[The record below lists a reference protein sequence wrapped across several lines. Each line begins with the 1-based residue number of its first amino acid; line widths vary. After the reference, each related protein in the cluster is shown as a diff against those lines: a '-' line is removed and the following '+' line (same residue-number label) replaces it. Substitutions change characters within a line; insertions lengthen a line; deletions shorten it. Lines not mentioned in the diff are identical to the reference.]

1 MAFQGGSLVSHVVQK
16 SSSLDEK
23 VLEVSTQKLS
33 KKIAQLRTEV
43 YENVKQNYVDFQSYA
58 ETTIPVEERL
68 RDVDV
73 EYRRLE
79 ARVSGELKDRIVQS
93 AEKRQEIESK
103 LKDIQSKVDFVRR
116 LVSIHDLLQSAR
128 QSVDGSN
135 FSRAAESLQHA
146 KEELQ
151 KVAEG
156 GCEAKVFAGLQLET
170 ATLCS
175 ETDLSLVGEWSKYVS
190 WSSPLTFEERSVS
203 ATLKT
208 KLQVLVHSAEGDGEL
223 GGLANV
229 VAACKSLGMWEK
241 IRSSFGKKLLRGAII
256 PLIRHSTLR
265 AVKAFE
271 AGKELIVLKFQVA
284 EEASPKDRLP
294 KLFDSLLTVFSM
306 VQHILA
312 GQEEWMWEVGQVV
325 CREMVDSIIDHCL
338 APTVPKTTEELEQY
352 EHVSAL
358 TSEFERK
365 LIHLGMVDTDFGE
378 LSNFTQNVSIHFVEE
393 KRKDLLIKAR
403 SILKTTIHE
412 TLVVTPTGALLSL
425 KSLPISPREPTSE
438 EAAITALSLDGVDAE
453 LKDLSAKFP
462 ACAVSKCV
470 VEFVELL
477 DQTLHECFTSKTVT
491 DKLELF
497 RSARDM
503 IDLYCA
509 VIPIFHKLDITSI
522 PRAAAVHYNNAM
534 YVTHYL
540 IVVGPQIQS
549 QLQLELAYTTFLDQI
564 PIVRKMGEDAFQTEL
579 GKQRN
584 SILSSLKS
592 FGVFRDVSS
601 DTKRDDVYRG
611 VRQGLFQ
618 LAQLSPVY
626 KEALP
631 SHVHW
636 NAVGSLLDSL
646 VSCVVKGI
654 VALEDIV
661 SADASEL
668 HEILAIVIEK
678 GLSSVMLLDEQEA
691 ENLSGYCPSWPK
703 LQELAVFLNARLQ
716 EIVDWWASGKGGLA
730 QHFKPSEVH
739 GLIKALFKNTDHR
752 AAALSKITF

>member
-23 VLEVSTQKLS
+23 VLEGSTQKLS
-33 KKIAQLRTEV
+33 KKVAQLRTEV

-58 ETTIPVEERL
+58 ETTISVEERL
-68 RDVDV
+68 RDVGM

-79 ARVSGELKDRIVQS
+79 ARVSGELKERIVQS
-93 AEKRQEIESK
+93 AEKRQETESK

-116 LVSIHDLLQSAR
+116 LVSIHELLQSAR
-128 QSVDGSN
+128 QSVNEGN
-135 FSRAAESLQHA
+135 FSQAVECLQHA

-156 GCEAKVFAGLQLET
+156 GCEAMVFAGLQLET

-175 ETDLSLVGEWSKYVS
+175 EMDLSLMEEWSKYVS
-190 WSSPLTFEERSVS
+190 WSHPLTSEEHSVT

-208 KLQVLVHSAEGDGEL
+208 KLQVLVHRAEGDGEL
-223 GGLANV
+223 GDLANI
-229 VAACKSLGMWEK
+229 VAACKSLGTWEK

-256 PLIRHSTLR
+256 PLIRHPILR

-271 AGKELIVLKFQVA
+271 AGKEFIVLKFQAV
-284 EEASPKDRLP
+284 EEAPPKDRLP
-294 KLFDSLLTVFSM
+294 KLFDSLLTVFSV

-312 GQEEWMWEVGQVV
+312 GEEEWMWEVGQAV
-325 CREMVDSIIDHCL
+325 CQEMVDSIIDHCL
-338 APTVPKTTEELEQY
+338 TPTVPKTREELKQY
-352 EHVSAL
+352 EHVGTL

-365 LIHLGMVDTDFGE
+365 LIHLGMVDPGFVG
-378 LSNFTQNVSIHFVEE
+378 LSNFTRNVSVHFAEE

-412 TLVVTPTGALLSL
+412 TVVVTPTGALPSL
-425 KSLPISPREPTSE
+425 ESLPISPREPTPE
-438 EAAITALSLDGVDAE
+438 EAAIIALSLEGIEAE
-453 LKDLSAKFP
+453 LKDLGVKFP
-462 ACAVSKCV
+462 VCAVSKCV
-470 VEFVELL
+470 VEFVQLL
-477 DQTLHECFTSKTVT
+477 DQTLRECFTSKTAT
-491 DKLELF
+491 DKSELF
-497 RSARDM
+497 HSTRDM

-509 VIPIFHKLDITSI
+509 VIPIFHKLDITTI
-522 PRAAAVHYNNAM
+522 PRAAAVNYNNAM

-549 QLQLELAYTTFLDQI
+549 QLQPELAYATFLDQI
-564 PIVRKMGEDAFQTEL
+564 PIIRKMGEDAFQTEL
-579 GKQRN
+579 GKQEN

-592 FGVFRDVSS
+592 FGDFRNVSNDS
-601 DTKRDDVYRG
+601 KRDDVYRG
-611 VRQGLFQ
+611 VQQGLFQ
-618 LAQLSPVY
+618 LAQLSRVY

-631 SHVHW
+631 SHVHRK
-636 NAVGSLLDSL
+636 AVGSLLDSL
-646 VSCVVKGI
+646 VLYVVKGI

-668 HEILAIVIEK
+668 HEILTIVIEK
-678 GLSSVMLLDEQEA
+678 GSSVMLLDEQEA
-691 ENLSGYCPSWPK
+691 ASLSSYCPSWPK
-703 LQELAVFLNARLQ
+703 LQELVTVLNARLQ

-730 QHFKPSEVH
+730 QHFKPSEIR

-752 AAALSKITF
+752 AAALSNITL